1 MALPQQ
7 NYTFLQ
13 MFPSTKGGKW
23 WVEAKWH
30 GQLKWAFKMLQK
42 SEIKWRFTMCWAWS

>member
-1 MALPQQ
+1 MGIYRDNSAKIWLLETVESFGLGKSSVETMALPQQ

-23 WVEAKWH
+23 
-30 GQLKWAFKMLQK
+30 
-42 SEIKWRFTMCWAWS
+42 